1 MTAAFPTFVL
11 RLVCA
16 VGGLLDVNIRES
28 IRLAASS
35 LNNNKLRSLLTL
47 LGIIIGIMAVVVIMT
62 LGRGLERQVV
72 SGLEG
77 VGTTKHMVMVHE
89 RPEEEVDESDPFA
102 AFSYAPP
109 DTERDGMTLEQLD
122 QLQARFGDRV
132 TGVDIESSGS
142 GEVIYNDTTASAS
155 INPVLAQSLAMRNLD
170 VEYGRGITEDD
181 IAGQRPVAVVSTP
194 FVEALFNGDA
204 TEALGKR
211 FDIVAGGQPA
221 VFTVI
226 GVVGEHTDGGFMTG
240 MQSFTD
246 VYIPATAADRVGL
259 DASWVSDFSVQSDPG
274 EEAAVFQA
282 DLQQYLDRI
291 YGSNENFEAEVIDM
305 SSSLE
310 ELTQVFRV
318 MSAVLSA
325 IGGISLLVGGI
336 GVMNIMLITVT
347 ERTREIGVRK
357 ALGATHTDIRV
368 QFIVE
373 AMMVCLLGGLIG
385 VILGGAI
392 GMGSTAAFMDFTWP
406 PISAMVLALVFSL
419 AIGVFFGAYPASKA
433 AKMQPIDALRYE

>member
-1 MTAAFPTFVL
+1 M
-11 RLVCA
+11 
-16 VGGLLDVNIRES
+16 NIRES

-35 LNNNKLRSLLTL
+35 LNNNKMRSLLTL

-62 LGRGLERQVV
+62 LSRSLERQVMG
-72 SGLEG
+72 GLEG
-77 VGTTKHMVMVHE
+77 VGTTKHMVTIHE
-89 RPEEEVDESDPFA
+89 RPDEQTDQSDPFA
-102 AFSYAPP
+102 AFSYAPA
-109 DTERDGMTLEQLD
+109 TSERDGMTLEELD
-122 QLQARFGDRV
+122 HLKARFGDRV
-132 TGVDIESSGS
+132 TGVDIETAGN
-142 GEVIYNDTTASAS
+142 GEVVYGDTTASAS
-155 INPVLAQSLAMRNLD
+155 IHPVLAASLAIRNLD
-170 VEYGRGITEDD
+170 VEYGRGVTEDD

-194 FVEALFNGDA
+194 FVEALFNGNA

-211 FDIVAGGQPA
+211 FDIVVEGQPA

-226 GVVGEHTDGGFMTG
+226 GVVGENTEGGFMTG
-240 MQSFTD
+240 LQSFTD
-246 VYIPATAADRVGL
+246 VYIPVTAADRVGL
-259 DASWVSDFSVQSDPG
+259 DASWVSGFSVQSDLS
-274 EEAAVFQA
+274 EDTAVFQR

-291 YGSNENFEAEVIDM
+291 YASNENYEAEVIDM

-310 ELTQVFRV
+310 ELTQIFRV
-318 MSAVLSA
+318 MTAVLSA

-373 AMMVCLLGGLIG
+373 AMMVCLLGGVLG
-385 VILGGAI
+385 VLFGGAI
-392 GMGSTAAFMDFTWP
+392 GMASTAVFLDVTWP
-406 PISAMVLALVFSL
+406 PVGAMVFALVFSL

>member
-1 MTAAFPTFVL
+1 
-11 RLVCA
+11 
-16 VGGLLDVNIRES
+16 
-28 IRLAASS
+28 
-35 LNNNKLRSLLTL
+35 
-47 LGIIIGIMAVVVIMT
+47 
-62 LGRGLERQVV
+62 
-72 SGLEG
+72 
-77 VGTTKHMVMVHE
+77 MVMVHE

-274 EEAAVFQA
+274 EEAAVF
-282 DLQQYLDRI
+282 L
-291 YGSNENFEAEVIDM
+291 
-305 SSSLE
+305 SL
-310 ELTQVFRV
+310 
-318 MSAVLSA
+318 
-325 IGGISLLVGGI
+325 IHI
-336 GVMNIMLITVT
+336 
-347 ERTREIGVRK
+347 
-357 ALGATHTDIRV
+357 
-368 QFIVE
+368 
-373 AMMVCLLGGLIG
+373 
-385 VILGGAI
+385 
-392 GMGSTAAFMDFTWP
+392 
-406 PISAMVLALVFSL
+406 
-419 AIGVFFGAYPASKA
+419 
-433 AKMQPIDALRYE
+433 